1 MFHIDELFCFTTEGN
16 VISIKVAKCPNKQL
30 IPLADFTDVTGM
42 RGDGSFTFSG
52 WQAIREIYR
61 RKRESARRLYCGLLG
76 AVLAIAIA
84 LVLYVLWCEVNGAQP
99 TANGSALAFVTDICA
114 WVCVPVGAYLFLKP
128 PTKLSDGAGNV
139 VDMTTGVITSATGEQ
154 FRIGV

>member
-84 LVLYVLWCEVNGAQP
+84 LVLYVLWCER
-99 TANGSALAFVTDICA
+99 SEEH
-114 WVCVPVGAYLFLKP
+114 
-128 PTKLSDGAGNV
+128 
-139 VDMTTGVITSATGEQ
+139 TSELQ
-154 FRIGV
+154 SPS